1 MMDSPFNLD
10 AAKGRYMWSD
20 LARICARHRLP
31 LRRPDP
37 FPQNS
42 LLASR
47 VALAL
52 DDARR
57 PEFSRAVFGA
67 EFGDGAPIAERATI
81 AAILEAMGLDGDAIF
96 GRADQGPAT
105 RRNGARGKPRHF
117 RRAQPHHRRRRD
129 FLGQRPARGRA
140 RLGFGAG
147 AVTGAPDGLNYRSL
161 YGMKPPRTKDARA
174 FSLNDQQSRPSERLR
189 EVLQVSFG
197 ARRHQSKVAPASVM
211 RRSQRPM
218 RAQRRH
224 Q

>member
-1 MMDSPFNLD
+1 VRKVDFWYEFASTYSYPAAMRVEALAAARGVALNWRPFLLGPIFAGRGMMDSPFNLD

-20 LARICARHRLP
+20 LARICARHSLP

-140 RLGFGAG
+140 RLGAG
-147 AVTGAPDGLNYRSL
+147 CEAIRGAPDDS
-161 YGMKPPRTKDARA
+161 TIAHCTA
-174 FSLNDQQSRPSERLR
+174 
-189 EVLQVSFG
+189 
-197 ARRHQSKVAPASVM
+197 
-211 RRSQRPM
+211 
-218 RAQRRH
+218 
-224 Q
+224 